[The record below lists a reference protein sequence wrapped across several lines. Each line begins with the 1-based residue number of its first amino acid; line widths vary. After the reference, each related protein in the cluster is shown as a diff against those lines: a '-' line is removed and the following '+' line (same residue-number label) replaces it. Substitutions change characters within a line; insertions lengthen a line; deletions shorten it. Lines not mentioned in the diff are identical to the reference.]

1 MVIPKIREYYGIGN
15 TFLIVYAVYNMVRQ
29 LSTLVISIDAP
40 LRMLLDNENARQFIP
55 AKLLKKNDKGAY
67 TNGILLVVAIVTPLI
82 LIPALGIGSVTAFL
96 KFLTQLNSVCI
107 PLRYLWVFI
116 AYIALR
122 KAIDKFQQNIAL
134 LKVNFCEIFWMVVFY
149 CHCSLLCFRNV

>member
-1 MVIPKIREYYGIGN
+1 MVG
-15 TFLIVYAVYNMVRQ
+15 Q

-96 KFLTQLNSVCI
+96 KFLTQLNSVCM

-122 KAIDKFQQNIAL
+122 KAIDKFPAEYR
-134 LKVNFCEIFWMVVFY
+134 FT
-149 CHCSLLCFRNV
+149 

>member
-1 MVIPKIREYYGIGN
+1 MCIRDS
-15 TFLIVYAVYNMVRQ
+15 VYAVCNMVGQ

-96 KFLTQLNSVCI
+96 KCLTQLNSVCM
-107 PLRYLWVFI
+107 PC
-116 AYIALR
+116 
-122 KAIDKFQQNIAL
+122 L
-134 LKVNFCEIFWMVVFY
+134 LYTSLCNYVNLVKSRIVVI
-149 CHCSLLCFRNV
+149 LML